1 MAITHSLFGSA
12 RKRVGSVVLAKG
24 QNGKTIV
31 RNYQSQVKNPKSDAQ
46 CLQRAIFN
54 TCTTAYSQLK
64 TIVDHSF
71 EGVAYGAQ
79 SQQYFMKRNLQL
91 IRSMVA
97 AGSPTNLSIKGN
109 PFITLN
115 PFVISKGS
123 LPYVPVVNI
132 DTNDKYIEFGNQ
144 VSSDNGIWTIG
155 LLRAATGMELGDQI
169 TFIAIDEQTT
179 GSYVGFNDVKQYRT
193 GIHYARIIINAN
205 ATDDMPL
212 QIDGAWNA
220 NAVSVETSPYDSITL
235 DVPSS
240 YLTISFNNVTPAL
253 AAVILSRRSGS
264 TWLRSFAQL
273 TPMGTGVNPL
283 LISPSYGKSAT
294 IEFSNDYYLNQAQ
307 SGSGTIKIDTS
318 GSAASVASL
327 SLGDDVQVT
336 NGGSVEIGVSAITPV
351 VVGSNLQGKTIKITT
366 QTANGSETT
375 LDEGEATAQLAY
387 TSTKS
392 FTGTDGQEY
401 TFRVY
406 VSDTLMLTANV
417 SASSTAAQP

>member
-123 LPYVPVVNI
+123 LPYVPVVSL
-132 DTNDKYIEFGNQ
+132 DAADKYIVFGKTMA
-144 VSSDNGIWTIG
+144 SDEWTVG
-155 LLRAATGMELGDQI
+155 NLRAATGMELGDQI

-212 QIDGAWNA
+212 QIDSAWNA
-220 NAVSVETSPYDSITL
+220 NAVSVETSPYDAIIL
-235 DVPSS
+235 DGSEQHLAVV
-240 YLTISFNNVTPAL
+240 FKDVTPAL

-307 SGSGTIKIDTS
+307 SGTGTINIDTS

-336 NGGSVEIGVSAITPV
+336 NGGTAEIGVSAITPV